1 MCFAVGT
8 NTVPR
13 TNAMVI
19 GTVGCSMS
27 VKGGV
32 CSQMLALLLWS
43 GHEDFLEEEL
53 S

>member
-1 MCFAVGT
+1 MPGT
-8 NTVPR
+8 NV
-13 TNAMVI
+13 MVI
-19 GTVGCSMS
+19 GTAGCPMS

-32 CSQMLALLLWS
+32 CSQMLVLLLWS